1 MNFILR
7 ASREGVFLTTD
18 ASFAVAIKLVSRFT
32 ETDSRFWVMAASS
45 TSIAT
50 VQTREQGT
58 HVLN

>member
-1 MNFILR
+1 MKEF
-7 ASREGVFLTTD
+7 FLTTD

-32 ETDSRFWVMAASS
+32 ETDSRFWVMAASP

-50 VQTREQGT
+50 VQTRVQGT